1 VRLREEQVKEWMDK
15 WAARTSRFDLASGEG
30 RPMESEQVLAA
41 TRTRALVHE
50 DPNPQTVYWL
60 PEAEPGTP
68 LMISIPL
75 VIGRE

>member
-1 VRLREEQVKEWMDK
+1 
-15 WAARTSRFDLASGEG
+15 
-30 RPMESEQVLAA
+30 MESEQVLVA

-75 VIGRE
+75 VMGSE